1 MKKPDFSGWVTKNDI
16 RCADGVVIR
25 RNAFSGNDGASVPLV
40 WNHNH
45 DEPSNVLGNIKLEN
59 RSNGVYG
66 YGYFNDN
73 PAAKAAKELIRH
85 GDIASLSIAA
95 NKIKR
100 TNSNDVIHG
109 NIYEVSLVLA
119 GANPGAC
126 ISDSYITHSAN
137 YASEDE
143 HIELY
148 TGLDFYDDQIMHA
161 DDTDD
166 SYGSDDEDED
176 VPSPDEMLQAIISS
190 LTKEELSKVLQF
202 AASKVK
208 GDTSGMS
215 AEEII
220 DNLSDDDL
228 QQVIDMITS
237 FFNDAS
243 GSSDDEV
250 EHSGIYD
257 GYSSDVDAVLS
268 ALTPEE
274 INDVSKYARSI
285 VDEDLTDDEIMQS
298 LSDDQVDDVMDYVVD
313 ILSQDNGEI
322 EHLEE
327 DNVRRNVFDN
337 VQAKKRN
344 DEELDEIKHTM
355 LQEITSGSDTL
366 QGVYKEHKDELLE
379 HGIEKIDDLFT
390 VEQDTGAPEFLRP
403 EEPSIVDSIIG
414 GVTARRARSV
424 HGRWADIREDE
435 ARARGYVKGKKKF
448 DEVFKLLNRRTFV
461 QTIYKK
467 QSFDRDDYIDIEDF
481 DLLDWVKPEMKE
493 MLSYEIARAI
503 VIGDGRDET
512 NPDKIKEEYIR
523 PIALDDD
530 LFNTKVFGVKPDTIV
545 ETIKKHRRDYRGLGR
560 PIALAD
566 LQLVTDAELIKD
578 GNGAYLYGSGH
589 APATD
594 EDMAK
599 LFGVKQLVM
608 PEFMDGTG
616 LVIIVNLKDYEIATP
631 AKGVTNMFDDFDI
644 DYNKMKTLIETR
656 CGGALNR
663 PYSAVTY
670 STAKD
675 LDTLKNQL
683 HGMTAVVYP
692 NANAE
697 TAPTSGSSTEA
708 NG

>member
-16 RCADGVVIR
+16 RCSDGVLIR
-25 RNAFSGNDGASVPLV
+25 RNAFSENDGASVPLV
-40 WNHNH
+40 WNHNRN
-45 DEPSNVLGNIKLEN
+45 EPSNILGNIKLEN

-73 PAAKAAKELIRH
+73 PSAKAAKELIRH

-100 TNSNDVIHG
+100 TKTNDVIHG
-109 NIYEVSLVLA
+109 NIYEVSLVLT

-148 TGLDFYDDQIMHA
+148 TGLDFYDDQIIHS
-161 DDTDD
+161 DSTDD
-166 SYGSDDEDED
+166 LNDED
-176 VPSPDEMLQAIISS
+176 VPSSDEILKMVIDA
-190 LTKEELSKVLQF
+190 LTKDELSQVLQF
-202 AASKVK
+202 AASKVN

-228 QQVIDMITS
+228 QKVIDMILS
-237 FFNDAS
+237 FFDDES
-243 GSSDDEV
+243 DTSDDEV
-250 EHSGIYD
+250 EHSGVYGEYD
-257 GYSSDVDAVLS
+257 SDVNTVLS

-274 INDVSKYARSI
+274 LNDVANYVRSI
-285 VDEDLTDDEIMQS
+285 ADKDISDDEIMQS
-298 LSDDQVDDVMDYVVD
+298 LSDDQVDDVIDYVVD
-313 ILSQDNGEI
+313 ILSQDDGKI
-322 EHLEE
+322 EHSEE

-337 VQAKKRN
+337 VQDKKRN
-344 DEELDEIKHTM
+344 DEELDEIKHSM

-366 QGVYKEHKDELLE
+366 QGVYKAHKDELLE

-390 VEQDTGAPEFLRP
+390 VEQDKGAPEFLRP
-403 EEPSIVDSIIG
+403 EEPSIVDTIIS
-414 GVTARRARSV
+414 GVTARQARSV
-424 HGRWADIREDE
+424 HGRWADLREDE
-435 ARARGYVKGKKKF
+435 ARARGYIKGNKKF

-481 DLLDWVKPEMKE
+481 DLLDWVKPEMRE

-530 LFNTKVFGVKPDTIV
+530 LFNTKVFGVKADSIV

-599 LFGVKQLVM
+599 LFGVTQLVM

-616 LVIIVNLKDYEIATP
+616 LVIIVNLKDYQIATP

-656 CGGALNR
+656 CGGALNK

-675 LDTLKNQL
+675 FDTLKNQL

-692 NANAE
+692 NAKAE
-697 TAPTSGSSTEA
+697 TKPNS
-708 NG
+708 